1 MTTQR
6 ERELEK
12 ELSRLKQCMAEKEQM
27 VSRQRQMEAD
37 LKAEREFCET
47 VLNSMRD
54 AIYVV
59 TAEDYKI
66 IDCNQVFLERYG
78 CRKEEVIGRTCY
90 EVKRGLDVPC
100 IMVDEFCPCLDSFR
114 TKEPSRNEWIYIT
127 REGREIITECTALPV
142 FDAQGR
148 VPRIVHIDRDIS
160 HRKRYREKLEQINRE
175 LSRSNA
181 FLRNLINSSV
191 DAVIA
196 SDMSGRIL
204 IFNQAAGQI
213 TGYSEK
219 EALEELDI
227 RQIYPGEG
235 AREVMRC
242 LRSPDYG
249 GRDKLKAHDTLIRAK
264 DGTLVPIRLS
274 AAVVKDGDQEVAT
287 VGFFYD
293 LRERLQMERE
303 LEKTRM
309 QLIQA
314 EKMASLG
321 KLAAGVAHQLN
332 NPLSG
337 ITLFARILLEEYDL
351 EPQAAQDVERILL
364 NAERSRE
371 TIQELLQFARQT
383 QRDMRPTD
391 LNQALSQTIFLLEK
405 QTLFKH
411 IELERHFDPEL
422 PLVPADGQQLNHV
435 FMNII
440 LNAADA
446 MEGRGVLTLR
456 TGRGPEG
463 KTVLIEISDTG
474 PGIPPEVL
482 PHLFEPFYTTK
493 EEGEGTGLGL
503 SVAYGIIE
511 NHRGRIWAQ
520 NRPQGGASFFI
531 ELPLAQDGE
540 ESHESGQ

>member
-1 MTTQR
+1 MASQR
-6 ERELEK
+6 ELELERELA
-12 ELSRLKQCMAEKEQM
+12 RLKRCMAEKQDM
-27 VSRQRQMEAD
+27 VSRQRRMEAA

-66 IDCNQVFLERYG
+66 VDCNQVFLERYG
-78 CRKEEVIGRTCY
+78 CSKQEVIGRTCY
-90 EVKRGLDVPC
+90 QVKRGLDVPC
-100 IMVDEFCPCLDSFR
+100 IMVDEFCPSLDSFR
-114 TKEPSRNEWIYIT
+114 TKEPSRNEWIYT
-127 REGREIITECTALPV
+127 NVQGREIVTECTALPV
-142 FDAQGR
+142 FDSQGR
-148 VPRIVHIDRDIS
+148 VSRIVHIDRDIS

-181 FLRNLINSSV
+181 FLMNLINSSV

-213 TGYSEK
+213 TGYREK
-219 EALEELDI
+219 EALKELDI
-227 RQIYPGEG
+227 RRIYPGDG
-235 AREVMRC
+235 AREIMRC
-242 LRSPDYG
+242 LRSPNYG

-264 DGTLVPIRLS
+264 DGSLVPIRLS
-274 AAVVKDGDQEVAT
+274 AAVVKEGEQEVAT

-351 EPQAAQDVERILL
+351 EPQAAQDVKRILL

-391 LNQALSQTIFLLEK
+391 INQALNQTVFLLEK

-411 IELERHFDPEL
+411 IELVRHLDPDL

-435 FMNII
+435 FMNLI

-456 TGRGPEG
+456 TGPAPGQEG
-463 KTVLIEISDTG
+463 VLIEISDTG
-474 PGIPPEVL
+474 PGIPEEVL

-520 NRPQGGASFFI
+520 NHPGGGAGFFI
-531 ELPLAQDGE
+531 ELPLGQAE
-540 ESHESGQ
+540 KESHDPGE